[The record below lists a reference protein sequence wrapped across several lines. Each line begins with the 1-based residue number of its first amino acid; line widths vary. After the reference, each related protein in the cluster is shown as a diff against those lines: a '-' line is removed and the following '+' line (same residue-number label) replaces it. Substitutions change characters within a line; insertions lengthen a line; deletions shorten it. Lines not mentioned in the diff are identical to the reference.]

1 MEGVYII
8 GIDLA
13 KNSFQLHGARADGSV
28 AYRRKLTRAKV
39 LGFLASQPRCVVAME
54 ACAGAHHWGRA
65 LGRLG
70 HEVKL
75 LPPAYVKPYVK
86 RHKNDAA
93 DAEAISEAAT
103 RPTIRPV
110 AVKSEEQQTHGMLY
124 RTRALLVGHR
134 TRTIN
139 ALRSHLAEFGVVARQ
154 GPVGLTRLVVAVRGA
169 ESGLPEAVRELGEVL
184 LEEIAGLKA
193 KIEELER
200 RLCASVRDDE
210 EAQRLMSIPGVGDP
224 GVRAAD
230 GELPSGPGLLG
241 LAGSGPPAA
250 HHGGQAPPG
259 ADIEDGP
266 ARREAA
272 VDHVR
277 DVGDSPGRSARRAAG
292 FVAGPDAGAQ
302 ASYARR
308 GGAGQQD
315 GAHRVGAAAEQGV
328 LQGTGAPR
336 LSGARIESGGM

>member
-13 KNSFQLHGARADGSV
+13 KNSFQLHGARVDGSV

-210 EAQRLMSIPGVGDP
+210 EAQRLMSIPGVGP
-224 GVRAAD
+224 ITASAIRAFAPPMENFRRGRD
-230 GELPSGPGLLG
+230 FSAWLG
-241 LAGSGPPAA
+241 LVPRQ
-250 HHGGQAPPG
+250 HTTGGKPRLGRISKMGQ
-259 ADIEDGP
+259 
-266 ARREAA
+266 
-272 VDHVR
+272 R
-277 DVGDSPGRSARRAAG
+277 DVRRLLIMCAMS
-292 FVAGPDAGAQ
+292 VIRQ
-302 ASYARR
+302 AVRR
-308 GGAGQQD
+308 
-315 GAHRVGAAAEQGV
+315 
-328 LQGTGAPR
+328 GAPR
-336 LSGARIESGGM
+336 GSWLARMLARKPRMLVAVALANKMARIAWALLRNKEFYREPAPLA